1 MRSAASVGFGISRR
15 RSYFV
20 WCVGMSWTRGS
31 WSSVTG
37 TKLSAF
43 TAIRKRATE
52 KITRV
57 MFISLLMSWLVSSSD
72 LWHRSW
78 LIFRGLSQVI
88 EALCHKTLADES
100 KPSEIMESPL
110 SDATWTFSDEGVHSV
125 HRHQWSQG
133 EVVEAPSMLGSLLQL
148 DVVASSASAQGSC
161 PVSTVNTINL
171 DWGLG
176 GVHIGAAGDMYYVLC
191 TCYTGYDST
200 PVLAVFN
207 RQNLQIVSYSQW
219 PKPVVPHFTRTG
231 WFSRHFYRILATP
244 ILTVLYGLGLI
255 DLPPLYRTPPSPDSA
270 QISRGKYMER
280 TSLALSICDLAGHHN
295 WLWI

>member
-1 MRSAASVGFGISRR
+1 MTRPTKQKAHSTITLVVRCTRMVMAIGKSVLFETCSN
-15 RSYFV
+15 SH
-20 WCVGMSWTRGS
+20 
-31 WSSVTG
+31 
-37 TKLSAF
+37 
-43 TAIRKRATE
+43 
-52 KITRV
+52 
-57 MFISLLMSWLVSSSD
+57 ISLLQVNMQGKYISD
-72 LWHRSW
+72 KTRVFIWGEFKLFIAW
-78 LIFRGLSQVI
+78 V
-88 EALCHKTLADES
+88 LCLKCLAEES

-148 DVVASSASAQGSC
+148 DVVASSASAQGRC
-161 PVSTVNTINL
+161 PVSTMNTINL